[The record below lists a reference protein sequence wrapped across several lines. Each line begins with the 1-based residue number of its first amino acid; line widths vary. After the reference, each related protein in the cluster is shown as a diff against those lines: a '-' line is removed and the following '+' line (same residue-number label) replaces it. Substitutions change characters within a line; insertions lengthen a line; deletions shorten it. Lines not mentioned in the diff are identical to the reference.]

1 MVRTSP
7 SGSGSGDNT
16 SDSRGSFG
24 GGYSGG
30 SFGDSTES
38 DDIGGGG
45 SSGNDG
51 GGDPGGASSGG
62 APEDDNDGGG
72 FPGSG
77 DSDPA
82 PAPDPDPTPTRS
94 ITRRSTVT
102 ESVFDS
108 SGGTLGNEV
117 DPALGDPNVSS
128 SSVPRQVETTGV
140 DPTSTASST
149 GVDLDLDSSTT
160 RSAVAG
166 AALAG
171 VAAPEPVSSGA
182 GAAVLGGLAAG
193 AIVADT
199 VRQSELDPSEFNP
212 DIPELQPGQRQQN
225 ELEPGQRQQN
235 ELDAPANDQIGQSE
249 LGIGEQL
256 NQPEITIGESTG
268 GSTGT
273 RPADETVVPADFPLP
288 GRDVPADPS
297 QEFIDRSPDPSD
309 VVSGSTSTAVDSG
322 GATVDRP
329 SSPTIND
336 GFDSPTISDE
346 DEPGFE
352 TPREFPT
359 GGGSS
364 RIDYDE
370 TVDPEVGTGT
380 QTTEITESFS
390 PTVEAGGSDL
400 GPGGRRFGP
409 DDPFRQPEPEI
420 DPGIGSG
427 INSGTSPGVNPG
439 TNPGINPGTD
449 PGVNPGVN
457 PGTETGPG
465 TGRDIT
471 PERQEMAIISAQA
484 AVDSGNQ
491 LANRTPQQSV
501 QRQQQQLAE
510 QLSNPSLGQGQQF
523 DTSFNFNVPN
533 RFRPRLPD
541 DEDDDEEPDFLSTE
555 TDSSLFDSGIS
566 SGEEI
571 ADQLFGSSR

>member
-1 MVRTSP
+1 MVRISS

-30 SFGDSTES
+30 SFGDSSDS

-62 APEDDNDGGG
+62 APEGNDGGG

-77 DSDPA
+77 DSD

-149 GVDLDLDSSTT
+149 NLDLDSSTT

-199 VRQSELDPSEFNP
+199 ARRSELDPSEFNP
-212 DIPELQPGQRQQN
+212 DVPELQPGQRQQN

-235 ELDAPANDQIGQSE
+235 ELDAPSNDQIGQSE

-273 RPADETVVPADFPLP
+273 RPADETVVPGDFPLP

-309 VVSGSTSTAVDSG
+309 VVSSSTSTAVDSG
-322 GATVDRP
+322 GATVDQP

-336 GFDSPTISDE
+336 GFDSPTIEE

-352 TPREFPT
+352 APREFPV

-364 RIDYDE
+364 RINDE

-380 QTTEITESFS
+380 QTTEITEPVS
-390 PTVEAGGSDL
+390 PTVAAGGSAL
-400 GPGGRRFGP
+400 GPGLGGVGAET
-409 DDPFRQPEPEI
+409 EPEVN
-420 DPGIGSG
+420 P
-427 INSGTSPGVNPG
+427 GTSPGNTITPA
-439 TNPGINPGTD
+439 PD
-449 PGVNPGVN
+449 PTRTPT
-457 PGTETGPG
+457 PAPDPTPTPPPLDDAGPG
-465 TGRDIT
+465 TGTGIT
-471 PERQEMAIISAQA
+471 PEREELAIVSARA

-491 LANRTPQQSV
+491 LANRTPQESA
-501 QRQQQQLAE
+501 QRQQQQQNV
-510 QLSNPSLGQGQQF
+510 QLSEPSLGQGQQF
-523 DTSFNFNVPN
+523 ETSFNFNVPS
-533 RFRPRLPD
+533 RFRLRPPD
-541 DEDDDEEPDFLSTE
+541 DDDEDEEPDLLSTE

-566 SGEEI
+566 SGEELS
-571 ADQLFGSSR
+571 DQLFGSSR

>member
-1 MVRTSP
+1 MVRISS

-30 SFGDSTES
+30 SFGDSSDS

-62 APEDDNDGGG
+62 FA
-72 FPGSG
+72 GSG

-140 DPTSTASST
+140 DPTTTASST
-149 GVDLDLDSSTT
+149 DLDVDSSTT

-199 VRQSELDPSEFNP
+199 ARRSELDPSEFNP

-235 ELDAPANDQIGQSE
+235 ELDAPSNDQIGQSE

-273 RPADETVVPADFPLP
+273 RPADETVVPGDFPLP

-309 VVSGSTSTAVDSG
+309 VVSSSTSTAVDSG
-322 GATVDRP
+322 GATVDQP

-336 GFDSPTISDE
+336 GFDSPTIEE
-346 DEPGFE
+346 DEPGFDA
-352 TPREFPT
+352 PREFPT

-364 RIDYDE
+364 RIDYDDE

-380 QTTEITESFS
+380 QTTEITEPVS
-390 PTVEAGGSDL
+390 PTVAAGGSAL
-400 GPGGRRFGP
+400 GPGLGGVGAET
-409 DDPFRQPEPEI
+409 EPEVNFGTGLGNTI
-420 DPGIGSG
+420 TPAADP
-427 INSGTSPGVNPG
+427 TRTPTPA
-439 TNPGINPGTD
+439 PD
-449 PGVNPGVN
+449 PTRTP
-457 PGTETGPG
+457 PPLDDAGPG
-465 TGRDIT
+465 TGTGIT
-471 PERQEMAIISAQA
+471 PEREELAIVSARA

-491 LANRTPQQSV
+491 LANRTPQESA
-501 QRQQQQLAE
+501 QRQQQQNV
-510 QLSNPSLGQGQQF
+510 QLSEPSLGQGQQF
-523 DTSFNFNVPN
+523 ETSFNFNVPS
-533 RFRPRLPD
+533 RFRLRPPD
-541 DEDDDEEPDFLSTE
+541 DDDEDEEPDLLSTE

-566 SGEEI
+566 SGEELS
-571 ADQLFGSSR
+571 DQLFGSSR

>member
-1 MVRTSP
+1 MVRISS

-30 SFGDSTES
+30 SFGDSSDS

-62 APEDDNDGGG
+62 FG
-72 FPGSG
+72 GSG

-140 DPTSTASST
+140 DPTTTASST
-149 GVDLDLDSSTT
+149 DLDVDSSTT

-199 VRQSELDPSEFNP
+199 VRRSELDPSEFNP

-235 ELDAPANDQIGQSE
+235 ELDAPSNDQIGQSE

-273 RPADETVVPADFPLP
+273 RPADETVVPGDFPLP

-309 VVSGSTSTAVDSG
+309 VVSSSTSTAVDSG
-322 GATVDRP
+322 GATVDQP

-336 GFDSPTISDE
+336 GFDSPTIEE
-346 DEPGFE
+346 DEPGFDA
-352 TPREFPT
+352 PREFPT

-364 RIDYDE
+364 RIDYDDE

-380 QTTEITESFS
+380 QTTEITEPVS
-390 PTVEAGGSDL
+390 PTVAAGGSAL
-400 GPGGRRFGP
+400 GPGLGGVGAET
-409 DDPFRQPEPEI
+409 EPEVNFGTGLGNTI
-420 DPGIGSG
+420 TPAADP
-427 INSGTSPGVNPG
+427 TRTPTPA
-439 TNPGINPGTD
+439 PD
-449 PGVNPGVN
+449 PTPT
-457 PGTETGPG
+457 PPPLDDAGPG
-465 TGRDIT
+465 TGTGIT
-471 PERQEMAIISAQA
+471 PEREELAIVSARA

-491 LANRTPQQSV
+491 LANRTPQESA
-501 QRQQQQLAE
+501 QRQQQQNV
-510 QLSNPSLGQGQQF
+510 QLSEPSLGQGQQF
-523 DTSFNFNVPN
+523 ETSFNFNVPS
-533 RFRPRLPD
+533 RFRLRPPD
-541 DEDDDEEPDFLSTE
+541 DDDEDEEPDLLSTE

-566 SGEEI
+566 SGEELS
-571 ADQLFGSSR
+571 DQLFGSSR